1 MCEIMDNLYK
11 KKAKEDRKQMVVE
24 MLKDGKLSYEDIAKY
39 SGLMNKL
46 NEKAAKEA
54 VRNNQIN
61 TALSMIKT
69 GKLTFEEIALC
80 SGLTLEEVKA
90 LAEGQPA

>member
-1 MCEIMDNLYK
+1 MCEI
-11 KKAKEDRKQMVVE
+11 
-24 MLKDGKLSYEDIAKY
+24 
-39 SGLMNKL
+39 MNKL
-46 NEKAAKEA
+46 NENAAKEA

>member
-1 MCEIMDNLYK
+1 MCEI
-11 KKAKEDRKQMVVE
+11 
-24 MLKDGKLSYEDIAKY
+24 
-39 SGLMNKL
+39 MNKL